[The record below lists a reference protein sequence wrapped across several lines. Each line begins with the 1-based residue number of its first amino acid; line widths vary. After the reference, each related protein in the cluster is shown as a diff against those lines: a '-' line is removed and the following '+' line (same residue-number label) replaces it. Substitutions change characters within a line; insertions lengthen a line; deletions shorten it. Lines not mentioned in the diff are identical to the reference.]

1 MIINSHVYLKSD
13 AFIKDEDEEEVD
25 TKKDHISSCNSSDSF
40 HAFTYIP
47 SAAPH
52 MRLMMII
59 VVARKKKLYK

>member
-40 HAFTYIP
+40 HAFTYTKCGT
-47 SAAPH
+47 AHATYDDH
-52 MRLMMII
+52 RGGTEKKII
-59 VVARKKKLYK
+59 